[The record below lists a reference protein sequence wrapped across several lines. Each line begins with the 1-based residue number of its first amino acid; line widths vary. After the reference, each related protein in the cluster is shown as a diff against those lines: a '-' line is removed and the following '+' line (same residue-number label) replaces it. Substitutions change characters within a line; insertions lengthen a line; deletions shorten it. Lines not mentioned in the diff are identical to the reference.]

1 MGVRVGLQRKVST
14 EKLVLLSCSVEDSLE
29 SLDCKEIEPV
39 NPEGN

>member
-1 MGVRVGLQRKVST
+1 MDVSVGPQRSLST